1 MANEDVF
8 EINDFS
14 MASEWERFV
23 SDLEEILTEWNLI
36 TTLPSAKNET
46 SNQNVFSSEP
56 VQQQKS
62 STKYFQNSSHW
73 TNKQEQ
79 IKFGKVLFCL
89 NYHCYKDGKPLG
101 DKKKFINN
109 FWCEMQSFEHDWAS
123 SGHPLVR
130 YYGLSQFLVLQP
142 INQTMISTEDRAKH
156 LIGSAAI
163 ALANINCEIPF
174 FCQIGQLHQRTFMGV
189 QHIEN
194 GYRTYFDMI
203 QFPKVPESFQYLSDI
218 GALFKKKLHNSFC
231 YYSSNRES
239 TQSSNMSLLDEA
251 GRIQV
256 SVRFTY
262 LLNLWPAEYTTAGA
276 NNNSD
281 VLVKAGLDYFRDDH
295 HQFDLTELLLKPI
308 SITSQVSEPFKQLQL
323 ATTWPSIAE
332 EMVVDNA
339 NHSYLQPRNAPRW
352 SIRALYNQFD
362 QSMVDRG
369 QLHTVSCLSTFI
381 NLKADGDGGVRV
393 LQYLQKDSS
402 PTGDG
407 TTNKENANVRTA
419 FNRLT
424 ESNIPMPTATVTQ
437 LVSSST
443 GKYIH
448 KLLQNIPANLK
459 GKEQNDG
466 SITGQVQSLIRMLF
480 HAQLETKPLLEHNN
494 LNIRSAP
501 SGSLTWRIA
510 LILSNIYSQ
519 YPEPS
524 SIAVVWNEIVRELRR
539 MWVECEQLQFVHDDH
554 DTPQD
559 STHHMTINYSHCLL
573 HQKLE
578 MLNFC
583 IRQKSKQEGLK
594 EAQPMADDNEEDDDE
609 EFFDCNE
616 ADDNVDGQSP
626 AKVEGQLEML
636 RNAKNEVIYL
646 LKKPNEAIYIPKT
659 QEMSPQTEDMLAEQ
673 MNSTLSCSTEDEP
686 HLMAGARFHS
696 AGLTSDMEA
705 FKAANPGAEFEDFI
719 RWHSPR
725 DWIEIDG
732 GKFGLSR
739 RMQESNS
746 VWKVLWARAKAVPIH
761 RQKRL
766 FNYTKEAEQILQ
778 SFERITV
785 SRLVELL
792 APVLI
797 KATALQLLDL
807 RAQTL
812 EFVKN
817 NIGEAN
823 QKLYEE
829 NIVEF
834 FAFDVHQLE
843 MANMADVVKHLAVL
857 EYRLVCFYSTVKK
870 LILAYEAETKKD
882 FGTFVHNKEAEIATA
897 ANKDDPNARRA
908 KPSKPGTLAAVRTK
922 TGGQLTR
929 EQFVVLIV
937 KLLTDPEVEFM
948 STNKW
953 SDLIVR
959 LFQDSEQFRY
969 EQSTSVGDRI
979 GRSYDEDSHEGSGN
993 GDKHRMSQTKA
1004 NLPNPSGKEFIFR
1017 AAAVARPSPYS
1028 RPGPNRMYCLLS
1040 PNKDFRVASAFVEDT
1055 VFL

>member
-1 MANEDVF
+1 MANEEVF

-14 MASEWERFV
+14 MASEWERFI

-36 TTLPSAKNET
+36 TTLSSAKPET
-46 SNQNVFSSEP
+46 SNQNAISFESI
-56 VQQQKS
+56 QHQKQS
-62 STKYFQNSSHW
+62 CKYFQDSHLW
-73 TNKQEQ
+73 AQKQEQ

-89 NYHCYKDGKPLG
+89 NYHCYKDFKPLAE
-101 DKKKFINN
+101 KKKFINS
-109 FWCEMQSFEHDWAS
+109 FWGEMQSLEHDWAS

-130 YYGLSQFLVLQP
+130 YFGLSQFLVLQP

-174 FCQIGQLHQRTFMGV
+174 FCQVGQLHHRTFMGV
-189 QHIEN
+189 QHVEN

-203 QFPKVPESFQYLSDI
+203 QFPKVPESFQYLSDL
-218 GALFKKKLHNSFC
+218 GALFKKKLYNSFC

-251 GRIQV
+251 GRILV

-262 LLNLWPAEYTTAGA
+262 LFNLWPAQYSMTGA
-276 NNNSD
+276 NNNCD
-281 VLVKAGLDYFRDDH
+281 VLIKAGLDYFQDD

-308 SITSQVSEPFKQLQL
+308 SVISQTSELFKQLQL

-332 EMVVDNA
+332 EMIVDNA

-362 QSMVDRG
+362 QSMIDTR
-369 QLHTVSCLSTFI
+369 QLQTINCLSTFI
-381 NLKADGDGGVRV
+381 DLKANAENGVRL

-402 PTGDG
+402 QIDDHHK
-407 TTNKENANVRTA
+407 KEDANVRTA

-424 ESNIPMPTATVTQ
+424 ESNIPLPTSSVTQ
-437 LVSSST
+437 LMTSST

-448 KLLQNIPANLK
+448 KLLLNIPSNLK
-459 GKEQNDG
+459 EKEQNDG
-466 SITGQVQSLIRMLF
+466 NIAGQIHSLIRMLF
-480 HAQLETKPLLEHNN
+480 HTKLEKIFLFENNN
-494 LNIRSAP
+494 LKIKSAP
-501 SGSLTWRIA
+501 TGSLTWRIA
-510 LILSNIYSQ
+510 LTISNIYSQ
-519 YPEPS
+519 SSEPS
-524 SIAVVWNEIVRELRR
+524 SIAFVWSEIVRELRR
-539 MWVECEQLQFVHDDH
+539 MWTDCEQLQFVHDE
-554 DTPQD
+554 TQEG
-559 STHHMTINYSHCLL
+559 TGNMTINYSHCLI

-583 IRQKSKQEGLK
+583 IRQKSKQERLK
-594 EAQPMADDNEEDDDE
+594 EIKAMTDDVEEEE
-609 EFFDCNE
+609 EFFDCNDDDDN
-616 ADDNVDGQSP
+616 DDNVDSQSTKKAQGQME
-626 AKVEGQLEML
+626 KLL
-636 RNAKNEVIYL
+636 NAKNEVICL

-659 QEMSPQTEDMLAEQ
+659 QEMSPQTEDMLDEQ
-673 MNSTLSCSTEDEP
+673 LSSLSCTNANDDSQ
-686 HLMAGARFHS
+686 LAAGVRFHS
-696 AGLTSDMEA
+696 AGLLSDMEA
-705 FKAANPGAEFEDFI
+705 FKAANPSAEFEDFI

-739 RMQESNS
+739 RMEDTNS
-746 VWKVLWARAKAVPIH
+746 VWKILWSQAKTVPIH

-785 SRLVELL
+785 SQLVELL
-792 APVLI
+792 TPILI
-797 KATALQLLDL
+797 KATALRLLEL
-807 RAQTL
+807 RAQAL

-817 NIGEAN
+817 NIGETN

-829 NIVEF
+829 NFVEF
-834 FAFDVHQLE
+834 FPFDAQHLE
-843 MANMADVVKHLAVL
+843 AVNMADVVKHLAIL
-857 EYRLVCFYSTVKK
+857 EYRLLCFYSTIKK
-870 LILAYEAETKKD
+870 FILAYETETKKD
-882 FGTFVHNKEAEIATA
+882 FTSLAQSKEATTTPD
-897 ANKDDPNARRA
+897 ANKDEPKARRA
-908 KPSKPGTLAAVRTK
+908 KNSKPGALAAVRTRA
-922 TGGQLTR
+922 GGQLTR
-929 EQFVVLIV
+929 EQFVVLVV
-937 KLLTDPEVEFM
+937 KLLTESEVEFL
-948 STNKW
+948 SINKW

-969 EQSTSVGDRI
+969 EQCTSVGDRI
-979 GRSYDEDSHEGSGN
+979 GRSYDTDLEEKTN
-993 GDKHRMSQTKA
+993 KHINQTKA
-1004 NLPNPSGKEFIFR
+1004 NLPDPFGKEFIFR

-1055 VFL
+1055 VFS